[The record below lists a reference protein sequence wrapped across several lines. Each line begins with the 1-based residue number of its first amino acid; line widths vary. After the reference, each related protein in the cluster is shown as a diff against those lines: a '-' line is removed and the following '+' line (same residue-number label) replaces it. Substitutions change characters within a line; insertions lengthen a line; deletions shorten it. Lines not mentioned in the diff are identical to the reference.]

1 MTEASYQ
8 QARILMRQIVYLK
21 SQINAK
27 KKILAAVGHAVAS
40 AQANG
45 NDDLAKNKMNTF
57 GYVEEELNKMRAT
70 MAAIVFP
77 PSDLPEQAIT
87 ARLCRICQT
96 EIEKSEHYCLDCNSN
111 QNLAK
116 YNFAHRIPSAEID

>member
-27 KKILAAVGHAVAS
+27 KKNLAAIGHTVAS

-45 NDDLAKNKMNTF
+45 NDHLAKKAMEVF
-57 GYVEEELNKMRAT
+57 GRVEDELNKMRAT

-87 ARLCRICQT
+87 AKLCRICQT
-96 EIEKSEHYCLDCNSN
+96 EIEKSEHYCFDCNSN

-116 YNFAHRIPSAEID
+116 YNFAHRIPPAEID